1 MKIIC
6 ILDYCKTKACSIG
19 VIPYIGAIIFSYRC
33 DKLLILG
40 YISAQV
46 VDSKVG
52 EMIYPLQKV
61 NLIKFIQNEPI
72 SIRNTRE
79 VHKNANL
86 IGFLNQLAV
95 LPYLAKT
102 LRTLTD

>member
-1 MKIIC
+1 MLNRC
-6 ILDYCKTKACSIG
+6 DSFN
-19 VIPYIGAIIFSYRC
+19 GAIIISRRC

-52 EMIYPLQKV
+52 QIIYPLQKV
-61 NLIKFIQNEPI
+61 NLIQFMQNGPI

-79 VHKNANL
+79 IHKNVNL
-86 IGFLNQLAV
+86 IGFLN
-95 LPYLAKT
+95 
-102 LRTLTD
+102 

>member
-19 VIPYIGAIIFSYRC
+19 VIPSMGLLLFHADVINC
-33 DKLLILG
+33 LILG

-52 EMIYPLQKV
+52 
-61 NLIKFIQNEPI
+61 
-72 SIRNTRE
+72 
-79 VHKNANL
+79 
-86 IGFLNQLAV
+86 
-95 LPYLAKT
+95 
-102 LRTLTD
+102 